1 MAFNKF
7 KWFTNVRKN
16 TLPTSSPLLLRI
28 RNGDFELS
36 PYLIEADEQR
46 ELAKKIYEDEMNN
59 KRISNY
65 LDRKDEALT
74 KSRMK
79 RVKALKLSEE
89 GSKDEIRRLDL
100 LRKGLHKEF
109 GEDLWERAINEMND
123 GNVEDLYFWYKKELK
138 IGFTKS
144 EMDISLGRNNK

>member
-109 GEDLWERAINEMND
+109 GEDLWERAMNEMND
-123 GNVEDLYFWYKKELK
+123 GNVEDLYFWYKKELN

-144 EMDISLGRNNK
+144 EMDISLGRHNK